1 MPVQHGDVLINSLTC
16 SLSLSWMEEA
26 PWLTT
31 SVAAES
37 YVKGPAVAGAAAA
50 AASSGEESSAPYP
63 PVVRTGGVA
72 RPERKWPPMAVVT
85 V

>member
-1 MPVQHGDVLINSLTC
+1 MPVQRGDVLINSLTC

-50 AASSGEESSAPYP
+50 SSREGSSAPYP
-63 PVVRTGGVA
+63 PVVRTGGVV
-72 RPERKWPPMAVVT
+72 RPERKWPPMVVVT